1 MYGAG
6 LCAIMP
12 PAGLQQTEMDEEA
25 LLELELQQEL
35 DRINL
40 DNDPFADDADA
51 EINNND
57 VPELDSIADRDAA
70 FSLEGEVWG
79 RGGGGEGGMR

>member
-40 DNDPFADDADA
+40 DNDPFAGDGDA

-57 VPELDSIADRDAA
+57 VPELDSITDRDAA
-70 FSLEGEVWG
+70 FSLESEVWG
-79 RGGGGEGGMR
+79 QGGLG